1 MCSVNCSLMS
11 VSLSPILKICSL
23 CTRLYGI
30 FYCSWRDTR
39 TRQADI
45 SVKLGFCHPFC
56 PCKAPDSVQE
66 SAQADLGNGEV
77 VRGDKATYRIYYVY
91 IGPGYGGGAVGG

>member
-1 MCSVNCSLMS
+1 MS
-11 VSLSPILKICSL
+11 VSPILKIYSL
-23 CTRLYGI
+23 CTLLHGI

-39 TRQADI
+39 TRHTDI

-66 SAQADLGNGEV
+66 SAQEDLDRGEV
-77 VRGDKATYRIYYVY
+77 ARGDKATYWIYNLDLDMEEVLWGDK
-91 IGPGYGGGAVGG
+91 IA